1 MRYSATITDPHQPDA
16 MPMWESFDHTE
27 FADALQAA
35 HAYIHATQP
44 ADRVVEE
51 APGVYGIWTSPPT
64 STRVA
69 TLVIEPTEE
78 QQLRPRPPEGAYMPS
93 PPPSVLFRPQ
103 RRGVLAKI
111 FDRRRITP
119 DIAPF
124 RPQDGGVMRTPD
136 GAVWIPDATPPV
148 RPILGF
154 VPRHAWQAHAMS
166 SRSQV
171 RTLAGYVEALST
183 ELRRISPHLVADDR
197 RRVLT
202 LIGDAIVGDGTW

>member
-1 MRYSATITDPHQPDA
+1 MRYSATITDPHEPDA
-16 MPMWESFDHTE
+16 MPMWESFDHSE

-35 HAYIHATQP
+35 QAYIHATQP

-78 QQLRPRPPEGAYMPS
+78 QHRRPRPSDGAYRPS
-93 PPPSVLFRPQ
+93 PPPLLFRPQ

-111 FDRRRITP
+111 FDRRRILH

-124 RPQDGGVMRTPD
+124 RPQDGGVMRTRD
-136 GAVWIPDATPPV
+136 GAVWIPEATPPV

-171 RTLAGYVEALST
+171 PSLAGYVEALCT
-183 ELRRISPHLVADDR
+183 ELRRISSHLAAEER

-202 LIGDAIVGDGTW
+202 LIGDGIVGDGTW